1 MLASFVIDDD
11 TIAAYYR
18 PACCAFRFDY
28 VRETVFSGM
37 VGILGVLST

>member
-28 VRETVFSGM
+28 VRHVFSGM
-37 VGILGVLST
+37 VGILGALSK